1 MKDWNDNVMMCL
13 YHAPAIL
20 QTHGYMYTP
29 NTPFDTWWPVCRQ
42 KWSWNWTPSPS
53 YASRNRLCI
62 AGNGIDAAIFR
73 AEHPTMP
80 LPLILQPDMMAGECH
95 PITFPS
101 NSQYPTVDSRWLT
114 WAQRWDPN
122 NQWLLPRA
130 YQPPKITTITT
141 FNGLVLT
148 PSPSSPA
155 STCSAFARWWRTVMF
170 LGL

>member
-1 MKDWNDNVMMCL
+1 MSSNHFFIKLTVS
-13 YHAPAIL
+13 HS
-20 QTHGYMYTP
+20 G
-29 NTPFDTWWPVCRQ
+29 
-42 KWSWNWTPSPS
+42 
-53 YASRNRLCI
+53 
-62 AGNGIDAAIFR
+62 
-73 AEHPTMP
+73 
-80 LPLILQPDMMAGECH
+80 QP
-95 PITFPS
+95 
-101 NSQYPTVDSRWLT
+101 LT

>member
-1 MKDWNDNVMMCL
+1 MTWCVCVMHLRFSKPMDKCT
-13 YHAPAIL
+13 PR
-20 QTHGYMYTP
+20 THRI
-29 NTPFDTWWPVCRQ
+29 TWWPLCRQ
-42 KWSWNWTPSPS
+42 KWPWNWTPSPS
-53 YASRNRLCI
+53 ILCI
-62 AGNGIDAAIFR
+62 QEPTLHCREWHRCSDLQGRTPHHAISFDFAARYDGRWMSSNHFFIKLTVS
-73 AEHPTMP
+73 HSG
-80 LPLILQPDMMAGECH
+80 QP
-95 PITFPS
+95 
-101 NSQYPTVDSRWLT
+101 LT